1 MFKVELVND
10 SFSDEF
16 LVLVRLNQCS
26 TLNLLSILLSEPPPR
41 EMRSTC
47 QEKLFYADGLVWVN
61 ESLEGFIK
69 KQRSVAKYLT
79 KSSNVRLLWK
89 V

>member
-1 MFKVELVND
+1 MYGMLKVELVND

-47 QEKLFYADGLVWVN
+47 QEKFFYADGLAWVN

-79 KSSNVRLLWK
+79 KIYK
-89 V
+89 I